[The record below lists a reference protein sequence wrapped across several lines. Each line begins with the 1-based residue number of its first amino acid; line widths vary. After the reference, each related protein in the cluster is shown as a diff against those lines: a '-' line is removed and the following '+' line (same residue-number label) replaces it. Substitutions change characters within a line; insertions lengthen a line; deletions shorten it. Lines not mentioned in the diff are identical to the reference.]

1 MKLKSHLSRRNG
13 LQDQP
18 KTVEIIAAIPEQFRK
33 ALLPALKTKPIRTA
47 SGVCLLS
54 SPLLLVAYAKPPP
67 YRAPDTRVLLLVAGV
82 ALDRGGGC
90 DVQAAQVPA
99 HCDDGQHLRL
109 LPGGSRLG
117 L

>member
-1 MKLKSHLSRRNG
+1 LQVALLIQGHNEHKHVNLMKLKSHLSRRNG

-54 SPLLLVAYAKPPP
+54 SPPGCIR
-67 YRAPDTRVLLLVAGV
+67 RA
-82 ALDRGGGC
+82 
-90 DVQAAQVPA
+90 AAAVSCA
-99 HCDDGQHLRL
+99 
-109 LPGGSRLG
+109 
-117 L
+117 

>member
-1 MKLKSHLSRRNG
+1 LHTPSRRRRIVR
-13 LQDQP
+13 L
-18 KTVEIIAAIPEQFRK
+18 T
-33 ALLPALKTKPIRTA
+33 
-47 SGVCLLS
+47 
-54 SPLLLVAYAKPPP
+54 
-67 YRAPDTRVLLLVAGV
+67 RACCWWLVAGV